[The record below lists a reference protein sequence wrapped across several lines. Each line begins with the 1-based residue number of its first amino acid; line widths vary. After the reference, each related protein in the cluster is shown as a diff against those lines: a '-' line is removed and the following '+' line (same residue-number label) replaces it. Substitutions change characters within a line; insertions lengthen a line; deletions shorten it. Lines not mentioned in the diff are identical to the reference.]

1 MEKPVDVRAF
11 YRFMANIYGIP
22 LSILNEGGALVEQ
35 YAADP
40 GSAGFLLSFA
50 DLQARIFSLCAQ
62 AHKPQVISS
71 ELGQLWAGI
80 PLVEGGRLDALIV
93 LGPVFTSGGATNIM
107 LDYVR
112 AYNIS
117 AVPREKLLAALNQT
131 PVCSYT
137 EFARLIAIVYAFTFG
152 EELDTTAL
160 PIAGLARADLPPA
173 PGLLLEEKPAARV
186 ENAPDPT
193 YALGQRL
200 MECVGEG
207 SLEKLKRLLRTIN
220 YAEIHYTSLP
230 DPIRQ
235 QKNMFISLIAQVLN
249 VAVQAG
255 LNPAVAYALQDR
267 YIQQVESLKN
277 MIPIV
282 TLTREMLYDFTTRVG
297 RLKRPAQY
305 SKLVNDCCAYIEDHV
320 YENLRVTDVAAFAG
334 HNAHYLGQKFRAET
348 GQSLGDYIRAAK
360 IAEARSLLRYTP
372 LSLAEISEQLAFSSQ
387 SFFTAAFRQATGL
400 TPGQFREQAD

>member
-207 SLEKLKRLLRTIN
+207 SLEKLKRLLRKI
-220 YAEIHYTSLP
+220 
-230 DPIRQ
+230 
-235 QKNMFISLIAQVLN
+235 
-249 VAVQAG
+249 
-255 LNPAVAYALQDR
+255 
-267 YIQQVESLKN
+267 
-277 MIPIV
+277 
-282 TLTREMLYDFTTRVG
+282 G
-297 RLKRPAQY
+297 RA
-305 SKLVNDCCAYIEDHV
+305 HV
-320 YENLRVTDVAAFAG
+320 
-334 HNAHYLGQKFRAET
+334 
-348 GQSLGDYIRAAK
+348 
-360 IAEARSLLRYTP
+360 
-372 LSLAEISEQLAFSSQ
+372 
-387 SFFTAAFRQATGL
+387 
-400 TPGQFREQAD
+400 